1 MKDLVYIDTGAFLAR
16 YSANDSQHKRSL
28 DIWKKLESSKLITS
42 NHVLDETMTLIGR
55 RAGYAFAADRG
66 EAIMNSKILNVLYT
80 DKETEENALTF
91 FRKYADQGLSFTDAI
106 SFSIVTGMKIKTVF
120 SFDGHFDLL
129 KVKRLK

>member
-16 YSANDSQHKRSL
+16 YLANDSQHKRSL
-28 DIWKKLESSKLITS
+28 EIWKKLESSKLIAS

-55 RAGYAFAADRG
+55 RAGYSFAADRG
-66 EAIMNSKILNVLYT
+66 EAIMNSKILKVLYT
-80 DKETEENALTF
+80 DQEIEENALTF

-120 SFDGHFDLL
+120 SFDEHFDLL